1 MKGFLWNWRGASVL
15 TLLLLTPRTRGASVH
30 NVTQG
35 VRSDPY
41 SIGAGECGIF
51 RVGVEGGHEKAVQL
65 NIWLESEEEDQSSP
79 LLEFMSTPA
88 YNAPNE
94 FERCDASYF
103 SKEEC

>member
-1 MKGFLWNWRGASVL
+1 M
-15 TLLLLTPRTRGASVH
+15 
-30 NVTQG
+30 
-35 VRSDPY
+35 
-41 SIGAGECGIF
+41 
-51 RVGVEGGHEKAVQL
+51 
-65 NIWLESEEEDQSSP
+65 ESEEEDQSSP